1 MNNKKVELL
10 APAGS
15 FDAMLVAFAS
25 GADAVYISG
34 KSFGARAFA
43 PNFTNEEIK
52 EAVRYAHILG
62 KKVFI
67 VIYTFFPKI

>member
-1 MNNKKVELL
+1 MNNNHKIQNKIELL

-15 FDAMLVAFAS
+15 LDALKVALYA

-43 PNFTNEEIK
+43 KNFTNEEIN
-52 EAVRYAHILG
+52 EAVRFAH
-62 KKVFI
+62 VFS
-67 VIYTFFPKI
+67 